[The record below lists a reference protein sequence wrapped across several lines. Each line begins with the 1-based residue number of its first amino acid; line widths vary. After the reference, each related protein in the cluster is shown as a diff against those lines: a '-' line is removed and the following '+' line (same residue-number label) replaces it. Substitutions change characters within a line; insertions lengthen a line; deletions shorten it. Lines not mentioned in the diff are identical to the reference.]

1 MYDDVMAADMRS
13 RDLGVLVGF
22 DGSDHAKA
30 ALQFGA
36 TEALRRKTVLT
47 VVTAYTVPV
56 PVYPNMASLPPEPE
70 DRARR
75 KLAEATLDAAKEFL
89 SDYTGEVILG
99 VAEGNPTGTL
109 ADLSR
114 RAQLV
119 IVGARGRGGFV
130 GRVLGSVA
138 SALPAHAH
146 CPTIVFPGTD
156 SAEADAKPE
165 KFVDQK
171 QDGPVVVAIDGS
183 AQSTE
188 VLKQA
193 AQAAEETAAELRILM
208 IMPLM
213 EEWLYWYPDVRLQNE
228 SSQRRKNELEKMIRD
243 DHAWLFDEHPD
254 LDISIDVE
262 IGEPMIVIA
271 DRTATARLTVV
282 GSRGRGAV
290 RSVLLGSVS
299 RGVLN
304 NAQGAVMIVP
314 RKSS

>member
-1 MYDDVMAADMRS
+1 M
-13 RDLGVLVGF
+13 
-22 DGSDHAKA
+22 
-30 ALQFGA
+30 
-36 TEALRRKTVLT
+36 
-47 VVTAYTVPV
+47 
-56 PVYPNMASLPPEPE
+56 
-70 DRARR
+70 
-75 KLAEATLDAAKEFL
+75 
-89 SDYTGEVILG
+89 
-99 VAEGNPTGTL
+99 
-109 ADLSR
+109 
-114 RAQLV
+114 
-119 IVGARGRGGFV
+119 
-130 GRVLGSVA
+130 LGSVS

-156 SAEADAKPE
+156 SAEADAKPG

-171 QDGPVVVAIDGS
+171 HDGPVVVAIDGS
-183 AQSTE
+183 DQSAE

-193 AQAAEETAAELRILM
+193 AQAAEETAAALKIVM

-243 DHAWLFDEHPD
+243 DHAWLFDDHPN

-262 IGEPMIVIA
+262 IGEPMDVIA

-290 RSVLLGSVS
+290 RSALLGSVS

-314 RKSS
+314 RKS